1 MKILLVTP
9 TYFPIIGGSEVL
21 TRNLSI
27 MLNEIGIHT
36 DIMTY
41 KGNEINNTNW
51 KEAVQ
56 KDDFFN
62 VFRVPTFKFLSTIL
76 NPMTIFRMNVVPK
89 PSFMKKIKDYDI
101 IHFIGEADLS
111 FPMLSYFIKKPK
123 IMHCVGIYKNGG
135 IYKYYMFKRPYLRN
149 IFKRV
154 FSNLANI
161 YAVLSSDQVKLIS
174 DLGVP
179 TDKVVILPHCI
190 DVKSFQ
196 PGKKRK
202 IDNMVLFVGRID
214 KIKGL
219 HILMKAL
226 FYLKIPIQLVI
237 IGPRWNEEYADYI
250 EQMSQT
256 INKGGIHKVV
266 LFRAMDQSDLVLWY
280 QKASIVVTPFLY
292 ETYSTVTLEAL
303 ACGTPVIST
312 GEHISKEGLDGI
324 LVVPKDPE
332 KLAKAIEKVLG
343 DKELREKYGKC
354 GRKLIEKQFSCESNV
369 KKLVKLYNDI
379 LNTKLSTN

>member
-1 MKILLVTP
+1 MVNMKILLVTP

-27 MLNEIGIHT
+27 MLNEMGIHT

-41 KGNEINNTNW
+41 NGNKINNTNW

-62 VFRVPTFKFLSTIL
+62 VFRVPAFKFFPTVL
-76 NPMTIFRMNVVPK
+76 NPIAIFRMNVVPK
-89 PSFMKKIKDYDI
+89 PSFIKKIKDYDI
-101 IHFIGEADLS
+101 IHFIGEADLG

-123 IMHCVGIYKNGG
+123 IMYCVGIYKNGG

-154 FSNLANI
+154 FSNLADI

-190 DVKSFQ
+190 DIKIFQ
-196 PGKKRK
+196 PDKKRK

-237 IGPRWNEEYADYI
+237 IGPRWNEDYADYI
-250 EQMSQT
+250 EQMSHT
-256 INKGGIHKVV
+256 INKRGIHKVV

-303 ACGTPVIST
+303 ACETPVIST
-312 GEHISKEGLDGI
+312 GEHILKEGLDGI
-324 LVVPKDPE
+324 LVVPKDPK

-354 GRKLIEKQFSCESNV
+354 GRKLIEQQFSCESNV
-369 KKLVKLYNDI
+369 KKLVKLYKDI
-379 LNTKLSTN
+379 LNN